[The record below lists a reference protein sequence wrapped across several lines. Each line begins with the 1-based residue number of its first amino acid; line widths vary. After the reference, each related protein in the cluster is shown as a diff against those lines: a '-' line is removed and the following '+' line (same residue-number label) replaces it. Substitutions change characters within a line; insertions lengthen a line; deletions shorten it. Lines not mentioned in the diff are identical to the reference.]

1 MCGVSGTNGF
11 DRGPEVSR
19 PSIVGGEDSR
29 ALDLVLEDIYP
40 EEDAITFESE
50 LLPMRSSHHNFDVSN
65 PSDSS

>member
-19 PSIVGGEDSR
+19 PSIVGDSR
-29 ALDLVLEDIYP
+29 AFGLVLEDIYP

>member
-1 MCGVSGTNGF
+1 M
-11 DRGPEVSR
+11 
-19 PSIVGGEDSR
+19 GGEDSR